1 MTRTARLYLTLAAAL
16 AASSLA
22 SARPAPPP
30 PATAAAASTV
40 QAGRGGGPIRSPEI
54 GAEGRVTFRY
64 RAPGAEEVLVSVS
77 GQRLPMQKDDEGV
90 WSVTS
95 EPLTPDIYTY
105 AFGVD
110 GASTTDPA
118 NRQVQ
123 TSFGSFQSLFMVP
136 GPKPWLPAPNVPR
149 GAIAKHTYH
158 SGVAGDDRNFFVY
171 TPADYNLLRT
181 EAYPVLYLL
190 HGLGDDAERWMEGGG
205 GAHHIFDNL
214 IAQGSARQMVV
225 VTTLGYGTS
234 RGPAGGRTAEN
245 ITGFERALLDEVM
258 PAVERSYHVSRD
270 RESRAIAG
278 LSMGGAETLYVGL
291 RNLDRFAWIG
301 AFSSAP
307 QLFPAAIAA
316 TPPTPAGRGAG
327 RGRGR
332 GAARAMD
339 DSVFAQTFPNLSASD
354 NSRIRPPSISW
365 RP

>member
-22 SARPAPPP
+22 SARQAPPP
-30 PATAAAASTV
+30 PAPAAAASTV
-40 QAGRGGGPIRSPEI
+40 QAGRAGGPIRSPEI
-54 GAEGRVTFRY
+54 GAEGGVTFRY

-105 AFGVD
+105 AFVVD

-158 SGVAGDDRNFFVY
+158 SAVAGDDRNFFVY

-190 HGLGDDAERWMEGGG
+190 HGLGDDAERWMEGG
-205 GAHHIFDNL
+205 
-214 IAQGSARQMVV
+214 
-225 VTTLGYGTS
+225 
-234 RGPAGGRTAEN
+234 TA
-245 ITGFERALLDEVM
+245 
-258 PAVERSYHVSRD
+258 D
-270 RESRAIAG
+270 R
-278 LSMGGAETLYVGL
+278 L
-291 RNLDRFAWIG
+291 IG
-301 AFSSAP
+301 ANRQFKDWLRTKGVAFTEQEVP
-307 QLFPAAIAA
+307 DVGHVWPLWRENVADMLPRLFQ
-316 TPPTPAGRGAG
+316 PAGR
-327 RGRGR
+327 
-332 GAARAMD
+332 
-339 DSVFAQTFPNLSASD
+339 
-354 NSRIRPPSISW
+354 
-365 RP
+365 